1 MTADRL
7 ARAVRRQLGLGRV
20 LPLGGPGDT
29 VWVTERA
36 AAGVLRAAAGAV
48 PGIRL
53 GALRIGTADGPGG
66 ADGPDGPDG
75 SDGSGGSGGS
85 DGSDGSDG
93 SGGEPGD
100 AAGLLPE
107 SAPSGAL
114 PRRPLRVEAGF
125 EATPERPLPDSAG
138 RLRDA
143 LWRAATEDV
152 GLETEAVDLTVT
164 GLLEEGG
171 ARVALPTEPVDPPEG
186 GRTTTTAGR
195 AAAAVPGVAG
205 LTSRL
210 GGQRHPSQVQIAVD
224 AGHRALD
231 VGRAVAMAV
240 TAVTQD
246 VTTVVVT
253 DIAGH

>member
-75 SDGSGGSGGS
+75 SDGSGGS
-85 DGSDGSDG
+85 DGEPGDA
-93 SGGEPGD
+93 GGEPGD
-100 AAGLLPE
+100 AGGLLPE

-143 LWRAATEDV
+143 LWRAATEDM

-164 GLLEEGG
+164 GLLEEG
-171 ARVALPTEPVDPPEG
+171 ARVALPNEPVDPPEG

-210 GGQRHPSQVQIAVD
+210 GGQRHPSQVQIAVA

>member
-36 AAGVLRAAAGAV
+36 AVGVLRAAAGAV

-66 ADGPDGPDG
+66 ADGPDGP
-75 SDGSGGSGGS
+75 GGSGGS
-85 DGSDGSDG
+85 D
-93 SGGEPGD
+93 GEPGD

>member
-36 AAGVLRAAAGAV
+36 AAGVLRAAADAV

-53 GALRIGTADGPGG
+53 GTLRIGTADGPCGPDG
-66 ADGPDGPDG
+66 SGGPDGP
-75 SDGSGGSGGS
+75 
-85 DGSDGSDG
+85 
-93 SGGEPGD
+93 GGEPGD
-100 AAGLLPE
+100 AAGALPE
-107 SAPSGAL
+107 STPSGAL

-125 EATPERPLPDSAG
+125 EATPERPLPESAG

-143 LWRAATEDV
+143 LWRAAAEGV

-164 GLLEEGG
+164 GLLEDGR
-171 ARVALPTEPVDPPEG
+171 RVALPTEPVDPPEG
-186 GRTTTTAGR
+186 GRSATTAGR

-224 AGHRALD
+224 AGHRPLD
-231 VGRAVAMAV
+231 VGRAVVMAV

>member
-7 ARAVRRQLGLGRV
+7 ARAVRRQLGFGRV

-36 AAGVLRAAAGAV
+36 AAGVLRAAADAV

-53 GALRIGTADGPGG
+53 GTLRIGTADGP
-66 ADGPDGPDG
+66 DGPHD
-75 SDGSGGSGGS
+75 
-85 DGSDGSDG
+85 
-93 SGGEPGD
+93 GEPGN
-100 AAGLLPE
+100 AAAVLPE

-125 EATPERPLPDSAG
+125 EATPELPLPESAG

-143 LWRAATEDV
+143 LWEAATEGV
-152 GLETEAVDLTVT
+152 GLEPEAVDLTVT
-164 GLLEEGG
+164 GLLEEGSPPA
-171 ARVALPTEPVDPPEG
+171 ARPAEAADPPED
-186 GRTTTTAGR
+186 GRSATTAGR
-195 AAAAVPGVAG
+195 VAAAVPGVAG

-231 VGRAVAMAV
+231 VGRAVATAV

-253 DIAGH
+253 DIAKG

>member
-66 ADGPDGPDG
+66 ADGPDGPG
-75 SDGSGGSGGS
+75 
-85 DGSDGSDG
+85 GSDG

-171 ARVALPTEPVDPPEG
+171 ARVALTTEPVDPPEG

-210 GGQRHPSQVQIAVD
+210 GGQRHPFRVQIAVD

>member
-7 ARAVRRQLGLGRV
+7 TRAVRRQLGLGRV
-20 LPLGGPGDT
+20 LPLGGRGDT

-48 PGIRL
+48 PGVRV
-53 GALRIGTADGPGG
+53 GTLRIGTANGPC
-66 ADGPDGPDG
+66 GPDGQ
-75 SDGSGGSGGS
+75 GGSGGQ
-85 DGSDGSDG
+85 
-93 SGGEPGD
+93 PGD
-100 AAGLLPE
+100 AA
-107 SAPSGAL
+107 GAL

-125 EATPERPLPDSAG
+125 EATPERPLPESAA

-143 LWRAATEDV
+143 LWRAAAEGV
-152 GLETEAVDLTVT
+152 GLETEAVDLIVT

-171 ARVALPTEPVDPPEG
+171 PRVALPSEPVDPPEG
-186 GRTTTTAGR
+186 GRTATTADR
-195 AAAAVPGVAG
+195 AAASVPGVAG

-253 DIAGH
+253 DIAGD

>member
-53 GALRIGTADGPGG
+53 GALRVGTADGGPGG
-66 ADGPDGPDG
+66 ADGLDGP
-75 SDGSGGSGGS
+75 GGSGG
-85 DGSDGSDG
+85 G
-93 SGGEPGD
+93 PGD
-100 AAGLLPE
+100 AAGVLPE

-114 PRRPLRVEAGF
+114 PRRPLRVEADF
-125 EATPERPLPDSAG
+125 EATPERPLPDSAE

-164 GLLEEGG
+164 GLLDEGG
-171 ARVALPTEPVDPPEG
+171 AQVALPTGPVDPPEG
-186 GRTTTTAGR
+186 GRTTTTAGS
-195 AAAAVPGVAG
+195 AAAAVPGVAR

-224 AGHRALD
+224 SGHRALD

-253 DIAGH
+253 DIAGP

>member
-1 MTADRL
+1 MSADRL

-66 ADGPDGPDG
+66 ADGPDGPGG
-75 SDGSGGSGGS
+75 SDGSG
-85 DGSDGSDG
+85 G

-100 AAGLLPE
+100 AAGLPAE

>member
-20 LPLGGPGDT
+20 LPLGGPADT

-36 AAGVLRAAAGAV
+36 AAGVLRAAADAV

-53 GALRIGTADGPGG
+53 GTLRLGTAFGPG
-66 ADGPDGPDG
+66 GPDGPDG
-75 SDGSGGSGGS
+75 PGGGL
-85 DGSDGSDG
+85 DDV
-93 SGGEPGD
+93 
-100 AAGLLPE
+100 AGALPE

-114 PRRPLRVEAGF
+114 PRRPLRVEAYF
-125 EATPERPLPDSAG
+125 EATPERPLPESAA

-143 LWRAATEDV
+143 LWQAAAEGV
-152 GLETEAVDLTVT
+152 GLEPEAIDLTVT

-171 ARVALPTEPVDPPEG
+171 PRAALPAEAADPPEG
-186 GRTTTTAGR
+186 GRTGTAAGR
-195 AAAAVPGVAG
+195 AAARVPGMAG

-210 GGQRHPSQVQIAVD
+210 GGRHHPSQVQIAVA

-231 VGRAVAMAV
+231 VARAVALAV

-253 DIAGH
+253 EIAAD

>member
-66 ADGPDGPDG
+66 ADGPDGP
-75 SDGSGGSGGS
+75 GGS
-85 DGSDGSDG
+85 DGSDGSD
-93 SGGEPGD
+93 GEPGD

-143 LWRAATEDV
+143 LWRAAIEDV

-210 GGQRHPSQVQIAVD
+210 GGQRHPSLVQIAVD

>member
-7 ARAVRRQLGLGRV
+7 ARSVRRQLGLGRV

-36 AAGVLRAAAGAV
+36 AAGVLRAAAEAV

-53 GALRIGTADGPGG
+53 GALRIGA
-66 ADGPDGPDG
+66 AKGPDGAE
-75 SDGSGGSGGS
+75 
-85 DGSDGSDG
+85 
-93 SGGEPGD
+93 GESAG
-100 AAGLLPE
+100 AAGAPPG
-107 SAPSGAL
+107 SAPGSAPAGAL

-125 EATPERPLPDSAG
+125 EATADHPLPESAG

-143 LWRAATEDV
+143 LWEAAVESV
-152 GLETEAVDLTVT
+152 GLEPEAIDLTVT

-171 ARVALPTEPVDPPEG
+171 PRPACPEEDADPPEE
-186 GRTTTTAGR
+186 GRRTTTAGR

-210 GGQRHPSQVQIAVD
+210 GGQRHPSQVQIAVGT
-224 AGHRALD
+224 GHRALD
-231 VGRAVAMAV
+231 VGRAVAAAV

-246 VTTVVVT
+246 ATTVVVT
-253 DIAGH
+253 DIAGG

>member
-7 ARAVRRQLGLGRV
+7 TRAVRRQLGLGRV
-20 LPLGGPGDT
+20 LPLGGPGDS

-75 SDGSGGSGGS
+75 SDGS
-85 DGSDGSDG
+85 D
-93 SGGEPGD
+93 GEPGD
-100 AAGLLPE
+100 AAGLPAE

>member
-7 ARAVRRQLGLGRV
+7 ARAVHRQLGHGRV

-36 AAGVLRAAAGAV
+36 AAGVLRAAADAV

-53 GALRIGTADGPGG
+53 GTLRIGTADGP
-66 ADGPDGPDG
+66 DGRDAPDGPQD
-75 SDGSGGSGGS
+75 
-85 DGSDGSDG
+85 
-93 SGGEPGD
+93 GEPGN
-100 AAGLLPE
+100 AAAVLPE

-125 EATPERPLPDSAG
+125 EATPELPLPESAG

-143 LWRAATEDV
+143 LWEAATEGV
-152 GLETEAVDLTVT
+152 GLEPEAVDLTVT

-171 ARVALPTEPVDPPEG
+171 PPAAHPADADDPPEG
-186 GRTTTTAGR
+186 GRTATTAGR
-195 AAAAVPGVAG
+195 VAAAVPGVAG

-210 GGQRHPSQVQIAVD
+210 GGRRHPSQVQIAVE

-231 VGRAVAMAV
+231 VGRAVATAV
-240 TAVTQD
+240 TAVTQEI
-246 VTTVVVT
+246 TTVVVT
-253 DIAGH
+253 DIAER

>member
-7 ARAVRRQLGLGRV
+7 ARAVRRQLGHGRV

-36 AAGVLRAAAGAV
+36 AAGVLRAAADAV

-53 GALRIGTADGPGG
+53 GTLRIGTAEGL
-66 ADGPDGPDG
+66 DGPDALDAPDG
-75 SDGSGGSGGS
+75 PH
-85 DGSDGSDG
+85 
-93 SGGEPGD
+93 GGEPGN
-100 AAGLLPE
+100 AAAVLPE

-125 EATPERPLPDSAG
+125 EATPELPLPESAG

-143 LWRAATEDV
+143 LWEAATEV
-152 GLETEAVDLTVT
+152 GLEPEAVDLTVT
-164 GLLEEGG
+164 GLLEEGSPP
-171 ARVALPTEPVDPPEG
+171 AAHPAEADDPTEG

-195 AAAAVPGVAG
+195 VAAAVPGVAG

-231 VGRAVAMAV
+231 VGRAVATAV
-240 TAVTQD
+240 TAVTQEI
-246 VTTVVVT
+246 TTVVVT
-253 DIAGH
+253 DIAGR